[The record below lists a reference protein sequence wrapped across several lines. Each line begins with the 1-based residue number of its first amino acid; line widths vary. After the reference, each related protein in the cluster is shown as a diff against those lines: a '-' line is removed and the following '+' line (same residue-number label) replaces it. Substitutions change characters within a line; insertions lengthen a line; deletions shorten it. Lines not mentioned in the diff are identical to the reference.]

1 MDENI
6 EQMSKV
12 KRNMMKLLE
21 SSSYFCLIFVILVEV
36 AGIICNL
43 LLWPKK

>member
-1 MDENI
+1 
-6 EQMSKV
+6 MSKV

-21 SSSYFCLIFVILVEV
+21 SSSYLCLIVVVIAEI

-43 LLWPKK
+43 IFW